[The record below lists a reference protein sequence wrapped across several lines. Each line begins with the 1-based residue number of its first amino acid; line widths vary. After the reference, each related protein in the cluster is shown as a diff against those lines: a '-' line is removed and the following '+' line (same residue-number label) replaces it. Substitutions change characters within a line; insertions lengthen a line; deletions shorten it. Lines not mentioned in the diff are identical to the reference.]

1 MSVRYRLTSLK
12 DNISDK
18 PKKGYYAQV
27 VTKGTIDSKTLC
39 KHISGSCSLT
49 NADMTAA
56 LVALSQ
62 HLTEYLLDGYN
73 VNVEGLGTFSIS
85 AGSRIVNQHEDI
97 HAQSVQVKSINFRP
111 AVSLKKSMQNAKFE
125 RD

>member
-1 MSVRYRLTSLK
+1 MSIRYRLTSLK

-27 VTKGTIDSKTLC
+27 VTRGTVDSKALC
-39 KHISGSCSLT
+39 KHIAGSCSLT

-56 LVALSQ
+56 LIALSQ
-62 HLTEYLLDGYN
+62 HLSEFLLDGYN
-73 VNVEGLGTFSIS
+73 VNIEGLGTFSIS
-85 AGSRIVNQHEDI
+85 AESRLVENCDDI

-111 AVSLKKSMQNAKFE
+111 AVSLKKTMSKANFE
-125 RD
+125 RE